1 MILTFGLS
9 LIKQEKQVVVFEQSN
24 LDKAA
29 VPLFWHEQLP
39 HTNGYLKE
47 ITVLIIFFHLK
58 IIRACGV
65 VFPDVID
72 FSVMCKFQ
80 LLASNLF

>member
-1 MILTFGLS
+1 MILTFGLL

-58 IIRACGV
+58 IIQACGV
-65 VFPDVID
+65 DVID